1 MVILN
6 VIGIYMRVERFFY
19 IERPFDS
26 CVLSYLASMPFE
38 GHITEQTTVKWS
50 IALQVVAK
58 DRDNTKKL
66 NDFTILLEIYKYLH

>member
-1 MVILN
+1 MLGVSRKDIDFAGSLAMVILN

-26 CVLSYLASMPFE
+26 CVLSYLASMQFE

-50 IALQVVAK
+50 IENSA
-58 DRDNTKKL
+58 
-66 NDFTILLEIYKYLH
+66 